1 LKIIYLDNFSKR
13 SKLMQKFI
21 NFKQYLKCFFI
32 AIFAYNIAKISIK
45 NSYASL
51 AYQHLESANYYL
63 LMDADN
69 YEILK
74 SRNINEKIAPSSM
87 TKLMTAY
94 VVFDQVK
101 KGNVK
106 LQNRCLIGKD
116 AWRKSGSSM
125 FLNYGDVVSIDELVR
140 GLLAVSA
147 NDAAIALAQTTAN
160 SYEHFI
166 GLMNSKAKELKMYNS
181 HFMNPHGLHQEGH
194 YMTLRDL
201 ATLIMKL
208 YQDFPE
214 YAQYLSIPE
223 FTYRNITQKNRNPLI
238 KNNYDGILGGKTGHT
253 NQGGYGLVAIVKREN
268 RRLVAVV
275 NKAPSPKIREN
286 IITELLDYGF
296 NNFKKVYIYEKG
308 DEVANLNVWLGNKKQ
323 IKTIVK
329 EDISFN
335 IPRDIDV
342 ENIKVELKYLTPLNA
357 PIKKDEVVGTLQIN
371 IEGYESKN
379 FDIYAKEN
387 IDKVGFI
394 RKIKRILEFK
404 INKYFPNLIHKL
416 TKTNF

>member
-1 LKIIYLDNFSKR
+1 
-13 SKLMQKFI
+13 MQKFLKLQHI
-21 NFKQYLKCFFI
+21 FKNFLAILCAVLLLNIKI
-32 AIFAYNIAKISIK
+32 ADSL
-45 NSYASL
+45 ASL
-51 AYQHLESANYYL
+51 AYQYLESANYYL
-63 LMDADN
+63 LMDADTS
-69 YEILK
+69 EILK
-74 SRNINEKIAPSSM
+74 SRNINEKISPSSM

-125 FLNYGDVVSIDELVR
+125 FLNYGDVVSVDDLLK

-166 GLMNSKAKELKMYNS
+166 NLMNVKAKELNMNNS
-181 HFMNPHGLHQEGH
+181 HFMNPHGLHQDGH
-194 YMTLRDL
+194 YMTLKDL
-201 ATLIMKL
+201 ATLIIRL
-208 YQDFPE
+208 YNDFPQ
-214 YAQYLSIPE
+214 YAQYLSITE

-238 KNNYDGILGGKTGHT
+238 KNHYDGVVGGKTGHT
-253 NQGGYGLVAIVKREN
+253 NQGGYGLVALVKRDN

-275 NKAPSPKIREN
+275 NKAPTPKIREN

-296 NNFKKVYIYEKG
+296 NNFKKIYIFEKG
-308 DEVANLNVWLGNKKQ
+308 DEVAKINVWLGNKKQ
-323 IKTIVK
+323 VEGIIN
-329 EDISFN
+329 ESINFN
-335 IPRDIDV
+335 VNRDVNIGD
-342 ENIKVELKYLTPLNA
+342 IKVEVKYKSPLNA
-357 PIKKDEVVGTLQIN
+357 PIKKNEVIGTMQIN

-379 FDIYAKEN
+379 YDIFAKEN

-394 RKIKRILEFK
+394 RKIKRILEYK
-404 INKYFPNLIHKL
+404 INNYFPRFLKAIN
-416 TKTNF
+416 

>member
-1 LKIIYLDNFSKR
+1 
-13 SKLMQKFI
+13 MQKF
-21 NFKQYLKCFFI
+21 LKIKYISKHII
-32 AIFAYNIAKISIK
+32 AIFLAFFLLDLKIN
-45 NSYASL
+45 NSFASV
-51 AYQHLESANYYL
+51 AYQYLENANYYL
-63 LMDADN
+63 LMDADTS
-69 YEILK
+69 EILK
-74 SRNINEKIAPSSM
+74 SRNINERISPSSM

-125 FLNYGDVVSIDELVR
+125 FLNYGDVVSVDDLLK

-166 GLMNSKAKELKMYNS
+166 NLMNVKAKELNMNNS

-194 YMTLRDL
+194 YMTLKDL
-201 ATLIMKL
+201 ATLIIRL
-208 YQDFPE
+208 YKDFPQ
-214 YAQYLSIPE
+214 YAQYLSITE

-238 KNNYDGILGGKTGHT
+238 KNHYDGIVGGKTGHT
-253 NQGGYGLVAIVKREN
+253 NQGGYGLVALVKRDN

-275 NKAPSPKIREN
+275 NKAPTPKIREN

-296 NNFKKVYIYEKG
+296 NNFKKIYIFEKG
-308 DEVANLNVWLGNKKQ
+308 DEVAKINVWLGNKKQ
-323 IKTIVK
+323 IKGVIN
-329 EDISFN
+329 ESINFN
-335 IPRDIDV
+335 VNRDINIGD
-342 ENIKVELKYLTPLNA
+342 IKVEVKYKSPLNA
-357 PIKKDEVVGTLQIN
+357 PIKKNEVIGTMQIN

-379 FDIYAKEN
+379 YDIFAKEN

-394 RKIKRILEFK
+394 RKIKRILEYK
-404 INKYFPNLIHKL
+404 INNYFPGFLKAIN
-416 TKTNF
+416 

>member
-1 LKIIYLDNFSKR
+1 MLDLKINNSFASVAY
-13 SKLMQKFI
+13 
-21 NFKQYLKCFFI
+21 QYLE
-32 AIFAYNIAKISIK
+32 N
-45 NSYASL
+45 
-51 AYQHLESANYYL
+51 ANYYL
-63 LMDADN
+63 LMDADTS
-69 YEILK
+69 EILK
-74 SRNINEKIAPSSM
+74 SRNINERISPSSM

-125 FLNYGDVVSIDELVR
+125 FLNYGDVVSVDDLLK

-166 GLMNSKAKELKMYNS
+166 NLMNVKAKELNMNNS

-194 YMTLRDL
+194 YMTLKDL
-201 ATLIMKL
+201 ATLIIRL
-208 YQDFPE
+208 YKDFPQ
-214 YAQYLSIPE
+214 YAQYLSITE

-238 KNNYDGILGGKTGHT
+238 KNHYDGIVGGKTGHT
-253 NQGGYGLVAIVKREN
+253 NQGGYGLVALVKRDN

-275 NKAPSPKIREN
+275 NKAPTPKIREN

-296 NNFKKVYIYEKG
+296 NNFKKIYIFEKG
-308 DEVANLNVWLGNKKQ
+308 DEVAKINVWLGNKKQ
-323 IKTIVK
+323 IKGVIN
-329 EDISFN
+329 ESINFN
-335 IPRDIDV
+335 VNRDINIGD
-342 ENIKVELKYLTPLNA
+342 IKVEVKYKSPLNA
-357 PIKKDEVVGTLQIN
+357 PIKKNEVIGTMQIN

-379 FDIYAKEN
+379 YDIFAKEN

-394 RKIKRILEFK
+394 RKIKRILEYK
-404 INKYFPNLIHKL
+404 INNYFPGFLKAIN
-416 TKTNF
+416 

>member
-1 LKIIYLDNFSKR
+1 
-13 SKLMQKFI
+13 MQKFLKLQHI
-21 NFKQYLKCFFI
+21 FKNFLAILCAVLLLNIKI
-32 AIFAYNIAKISIK
+32 ADSF
-45 NSYASL
+45 ASL
-51 AYQHLESANYYL
+51 AYQYLESANYYL
-63 LMDADN
+63 LMDADTS
-69 YEILK
+69 EILK
-74 SRNINEKIAPSSM
+74 SRNINEKISPSSM

-125 FLNYGDVVSIDELVR
+125 FLNYGDVVSVDDLLK

-166 GLMNSKAKELKMYNS
+166 NLMNVKAKELNMNNS
-181 HFMNPHGLHQEGH
+181 HFMNPHGLHQDGH
-194 YMTLRDL
+194 YMTLKDL
-201 ATLIMKL
+201 ATLIIRL
-208 YQDFPE
+208 YNDFPQ
-214 YAQYLSIPE
+214 YAQYLSITE

-238 KNNYDGILGGKTGHT
+238 KNHYDGVVGGKTGHT
-253 NQGGYGLVAIVKREN
+253 NQGGYGLVALVKRDN

-275 NKAPSPKIREN
+275 NKAPTPKIREN

-296 NNFKKVYIYEKG
+296 NNFKKIYIFEKG
-308 DEVANLNVWLGNKKQ
+308 DEVAKINVWLGNKKQ
-323 IKTIVK
+323 VEGIIN
-329 EDISFN
+329 ESINFN
-335 IPRDIDV
+335 VNRDVNIGD
-342 ENIKVELKYLTPLNA
+342 IKVEVKYKSPLNA
-357 PIKKDEVVGTLQIN
+357 PIKKNEVIGTMQIN

-379 FDIYAKEN
+379 YDIFAKEN

-394 RKIKRILEFK
+394 RKIKRILEYK
-404 INKYFPNLIHKL
+404 INNYFPRFLKAIN
-416 TKTNF
+416 